1 MKKLLGIV
9 VLGLLVCNVSFSKEI
24 FGIKLNSNLDD
35 YNVLNLDK
43 KEKLAKITPPTINK
57 DFENYTVSFDKNKK
71 IFMIVAHHQN
81 KFTSQQICMNTL
93 KKYLVIL
100 NDKMEAELGLDNK
113 TEKSNQVQ
121 YFYGS
126 KAGMLFA
133 NSISSTIYCALN
145 NEKYIGVLS
154 LVDNLDLNL
163 SDESEIDT
171 SGLGGNQVN
180 WNQIN
185 KDIYL
190 SCEAKEE
197 TTVING
203 ERSTTPVTYKSAKA
217 LFKITKEKKE
227 IIFYRSKSEKVIYE
241 TTAISPQNSYFRIDA
256 KYKKYEP
263 NKSGGFKDTMT
274 ILKLNNTEI
283 IEGDYIGKGNN
294 DFIFLNYMG
303 MGGEYIITSN
313 CKITLSKLF

>member
-1 MKKLLGIV
+1 V

-57 DFENYTVSFDKNKK
+57 DFDNYTVSFDKNKK

-81 KFTSQQICMNTL
+81 KFTSQQICMSTL

-100 NDKMEAELGLDNK
+100 NDKMEVELGLDYK

-133 NSISSTIYCALN
+133 NSISSTIYCVLN

-154 LVDNLDLNL
+154 LVNNLDLKL

-185 KDIYL
+185 RDIYL
-190 SCEAKEE
+190 SCVAKEE

-203 ERSTTPVTYKSAKA
+203 ERSTVPVTYKSVKA
-217 LFKITKEKKE
+217 LFKITKGKKE
-227 IIFYRSKSEKVIYE
+227 IIYNRPKSEDVIYE
-241 TTAISPQNSYFRIDA
+241 TTAISLQNRYFQIDA
-256 KYKKYEP
+256 KYKKG
-263 NKSGGFKDTMT
+263 SFKTTMI

-303 MGGEYIITSN
+303 MGGDHIITSN